1 MRNRSIAGNTM
12 AQGKPRPNHRE
23 YLQALRAMTP
33 QQRVD
38 KAFELSAMSK
48 QVFLEGLRD
57 RFPDVSEE
65 EFHEIMLRRLE
76 KCHNRNY

>member
-1 MRNRSIAGNTM
+1 M
-12 AQGKPRPNHRE
+12 AIGKPRPNLRQ
-23 YLQALRAMTP
+23 YLQTLRSMTP

-48 QVFLEGLRD
+48 QVFLEGLRE
-57 RFPDVSEE
+57 RFPDANEE